1 MQEARARL
9 EPVREAIMNTRKYPR
24 TINEAFPRTVEY
36 ASALE
41 RPARYSLRTWPR
53 ILVAIACCIG
63 ITMLIGAAFPTK

>member
-1 MQEARARL
+1 
-9 EPVREAIMNTRKYPR
+9 MNTRKYPR

-53 ILVAIACCIG
+53 VLVAIVVCIG
-63 ITMLIGAAFPTK
+63 VTLLLGMAFPTKS